1 MYFEEFLAGYMAG
14 VDSYGP
20 QVGMPTEARTAQISL
35 ARGNCAG
42 FLLYPAAD
50 SVRRVVAADPVM
62 AKVLG
67 RAFLASRQGGS
78 LSLQAAEHDSAHEY
92 AGLLGQCPSIAIA
105 ERQCIMGR
113 AAKMAAENADA

>member
-35 ARGNCAG
+35 ARGTCAG
-42 FLLYPAAD
+42 FLLHPAAD
-50 SVRRVVAADPVM
+50 SVRTVVASDPVM

-92 AGLLGQCPSIAIA
+92 AQLLGPCPSVAIA
-105 ERQCIMGR
+105 GRLRILSR
-113 AAKMAAENADA
+113 AAKMAEAGLS

>member
-20 QVGMPTEARTAQISL
+20 QVGMSTERRTAQISL

-42 FLLYPAAD
+42 FLLHPAAD
-50 SVRRVVAADPVM
+50 SVRTVVASDPVM

-78 LSLQAAEHDSAHEY
+78 LSLRTAEHNRAHDY
-92 AGLLGQCPSIAIA
+92 AGILGPCPSVAIA
-105 ERQCIMGR
+105 GRQRILTR
-113 AAKMAAENADA
+113 SAKMALGAGPA